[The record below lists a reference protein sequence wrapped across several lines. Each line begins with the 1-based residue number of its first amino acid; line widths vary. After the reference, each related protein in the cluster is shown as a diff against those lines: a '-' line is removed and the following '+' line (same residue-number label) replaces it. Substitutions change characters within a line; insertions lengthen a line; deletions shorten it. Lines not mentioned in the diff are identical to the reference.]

1 MMGKRTTKVTIYHL
15 GANGY
20 ERNVYDGCFWED
32 DQAAK
37 IAKTGLSSA
46 DSLYVSIPLN
56 NAPNLEI
63 NKGKDYII
71 QGEIDVE
78 FDNTSQAVQSASLKA
93 LKASHEVFTIT
104 TVSKKN
110 HGSPRMHHWEI
121 GGK

>member
-20 ERNVYDGCFWED
+20 ERNVHDGCFWED
-32 DQAAK
+32 DLAAK

-56 NAPNLEI
+56 NASNLEVK
-63 NKGKDYII
+63 KGKDYIVK
-71 QGEIDVE
+71 GEIDFK
-78 FDNTSQAVQSASLKA
+78 FDNTSPATISSSLLSLKA
-93 LKASHEVFTIT
+93 LHEVFTIT
-104 TVSKKN
+104 TVSKKD
-110 HGSPRMHHWEI
+110 HGSPRMHHWEV